1 MGPKKNKGDQLRKR
15 LRPAVDALTSELNRV
30 MKLVS
35 DTSEL
40 NVRHLTK
47 ESILVHDKFET
58 FDSIMV
64 GFSKLGV
71 RIQELDEF
79 SDIYSDIVT
88 VQKDYSALKDALD
101 AIEELSDIQ
110 SVVDVVGDK
119 LPNHQAELYD
129 RCLKIVKVIK
139 GPYFP
144 LPDAIIN
151 TLSALMKRLAEVK
164 LEPVINTIIER

>member
-1 MGPKKNKGDQLRKR
+1 MGPKKNKGDQLSKR
-15 LRPAVDALTSELNRV
+15 LRPAVDALTSELSRV

-40 NVRHLTK
+40 DVRHLTK

-58 FDSIMV
+58 FDSIMG
-64 GFSKLGV
+64 GFSKLGL

-110 SVVDVVGDK
+110 SVVDLVGDN
-119 LPNHQAELYD
+119 LPDHKAELYD
-129 RCLKIVKVIK
+129 RCI
-139 GPYFP
+139 
-144 LPDAIIN
+144 
-151 TLSALMKRLAEVK
+151 TL
-164 LEPVINTIIER
+164 